1 MEPQSETT
9 IAACISELRPKERR
23 MTFAGL
29 ASDSREVK
37 PGYLFAALPGTRN
50 DGGAFIAE
58 AVHRGAAA
66 VLGEPH
72 LREKAEALGIRFIPD
87 ENPRRRLALLA
98 AEHFAAQPETIAAIT
113 GTNGKT
119 SVSVFLRQIWKTQG
133 HRAASM
139 GTIGL
144 VGPEG
149 TASLRHTTPDA
160 IALHRL
166 LAELENEGVKYLAL
180 EASSHGLDQFRL
192 DGVRIAAAAFTN
204 ITHDHLDY
212 HGDFAHYLY
221 AKLRLFRELLTD
233 GGLAVVNADAEHA
246 AHFIEAARS
255 RNLRLLTVGERGETL
270 RLVARKPAPDSQCL
284 EIRHASHRYGVNLPL
299 VGSFQASNALVA
311 AALAIGLDESAE
323 RVFAAL
329 QLLKGAPGRLEKVAY
344 SRAGA
349 PIYIDYAHTP
359 DALETVLKALR
370 PHVQNRLQLV
380 FGCGGDRDKAKRP
393 VMGAIAARLADDVI
407 VTDDNPRSE
416 EPAEIRAA
424 ILASC
429 PGAREIGDRAEAI
442 CAGVAAV
449 QSGGVLVI
457 AGKGHESGQIIGAD
471 VRPFLDSEE
480 AIRAAIAEGGHAAE
494 GASA

>member
-1 MEPQSETT
+1 MEPHSETT
-9 IAACISELRPKERR
+9 IAAFTSDLRPKEKR

-29 ASDSREVK
+29 ASDSRDVG
-37 PGYLFAALPGTRN
+37 PGYLFAALPGMRN

-58 AVHRGAAA
+58 AVRRGAAA
-66 VLGEPH
+66 VLGDPN
-72 LREKAEALGIRFIPD
+72 LRAKSEALGVRFIAD

-98 AEHFAAQPETIAAIT
+98 AEHFGAQPETVAAIT

-119 SVSVFLRQIWKTQG
+119 SVSVFLRQIWEGLG

-144 VGPEG
+144 VGLNRTTG
-149 TASLRHTTPDA
+149 LRHTTPDA

-166 LAELENEGVKYLAL
+166 LAELEKGGVEHLAL

-204 ITHDHLDY
+204 LTHDHLDY
-212 HGDFAHYLY
+212 HGDFAHYLA
-221 AKLRLFRELLTD
+221 AKLRLFRELLMD

-246 AHFIEAARS
+246 RDVIEAARA
-255 RNLRLLTVGERGETL
+255 RNMRLITVGEQGEHL
-270 RLVARKPAPDSQCL
+270 RLIARKPEPDSQRL
-284 EIRHASHRYGVNLPL
+284 EIEFGSRRFVVTLPL
-299 VGSFQASNALVA
+299 AGAFQASNVLVA
-311 AALAIGLDESAE
+311 AALAIGLGDSAE
-323 RVFAAL
+323 RVLPGL
-329 QLLKGAPGRLEKVAY
+329 QELKGAPGRLEKVAY
-344 SRAGA
+344 ARSGA
-349 PIYIDYAHTP
+349 PIYVDYAHTP

-370 PHVQNRLQLV
+370 PHVQHRLHLV

-393 VMGAIAARLADDVI
+393 VMGRIAARLADAVI

-416 EPAEIRAA
+416 NSADIRAA

-429 PGAREIGDRAEAI
+429 TGAHEIADRTEAI
-442 CAGVAAV
+442 RAGVAALE
-449 QSGGVLVI
+449 SGDVLVI
-457 AGKGHESGQIIGAD
+457 AGKGHESGQIIGGE

-480 AIRAAIAEGGHAAE
+480 AVKAALAEGGSAA
-494 GASA
+494 GAKP